1 MFVENLIFHCCLYL
15 IVKAKNKLLLLLL
28 LFLVKNNNV
37 FHLGGVNL
45 KTVLQPSVTMQQHP
59 TLN

>member
-15 IVKAKNKLLLLLL
+15 IVKAKNKLLLLL